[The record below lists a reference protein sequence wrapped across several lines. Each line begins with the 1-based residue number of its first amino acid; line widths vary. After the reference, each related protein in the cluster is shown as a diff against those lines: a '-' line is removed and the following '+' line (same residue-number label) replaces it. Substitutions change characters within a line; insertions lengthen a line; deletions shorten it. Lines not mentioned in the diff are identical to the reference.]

1 MSDEDYESNEDEN
14 QSTSHGKKAMR
25 TKQNTIKYES
35 DEEHGEPKANG
46 ESNTEISE
54 AKATEETIINGEE
67 IPPEESSTS
76 EENIKQ
82 TNGVLEESEETNN
95 STNNQKELKD
105 FIHNVIVTNASV
117 DMCNAG
123 NEQTHKNDLDVL
135 DEESIPIDCIDAHGL
150 ASPARS
156 ACVSPA
162 SSNGGVYSVSTII
175 SSNLA
180 IIQVI
185 HHFLPG

>member
-1 MSDEDYESNEDEN
+1 MSDEDYESNEDEE
-14 QSTSHGKKAMR
+14 QSTSHGKKPMR

-35 DEEHGEPKANG
+35 DEENCEPKANG
-46 ESNTEISE
+46 ENGVDVSKAELTENTQ
-54 AKATEETIINGEE
+54 INGEGNPA
-67 IPPEESSTS
+67 IEESAH
-76 EENIKQ
+76 EEDPKQ
-82 TNGVLEESEETNN
+82 ENGVSQDNEETN

-162 SSNGGVYSVSTII
+162 SSNGGVYSVSSTHKSIC
-175 SSNLA
+175 LT
-180 IIQVI
+180 
-185 HHFLPG
+185 